1 MKPKPRISVVTSSYN
16 QAAFIEQ
23 TIESVLAQNYSNL
36 EHIVVDGMST
46 DDTPAILARYP
57 HVRVIREP
65 DNGQADAINKGFR
78 VATGE
83 IFGFLNSDDTF
94 LPGALE
100 RVAREIDP
108 ACGRHV
114 VMGRC
119 RFIDEAGNFIGVEHP
134 SAFESHRRVLEI
146 WKGYCIPQPAV
157 FWTREVWDRCGP
169 LDERERLMLDYDLF
183 CRFSKQ
189 YHFHTIDQ
197 VLATYR
203 LQAQSK
209 TSSVTDEQR
218 LEQAIEVSRR
228 YWGSPASAQYW
239 QMRASYAAFRLDRR
253 RRAVGW
259 LRKGREAWRQSRRA
273 QTIPYLAAGALL
285 GPDVVTDVLV
295 MPFVK
300 PRVWKLLDKRSRV
313 VARLRRLIKPPKPH
327 PATLAWRDF
336 TAMHADNWVGPVFQT
351 EVDVAPGQNR
361 LRLAGGT
368 GGFRMPRPVEIGVY
382 LDGVRI
388 GRSRIGRGQSFEV
401 AIPLGNVAPGR
412 HELKIVSNTFV
423 VPHDYMGVD
432 DYRPLAFKL
441 KELALA
447 SGS

>member
-1 MKPKPRISVVTSSYN
+1 
-16 QAAFIEQ
+16 
-23 TIESVLAQNYSNL
+23 VLAQNYPNL

-57 HVRVIREP
+57 HLRVIREP

-78 VATGE
+78 AATGE
-83 IFGFLNSDDTF
+83 IFCFLNSDDTF
-94 LPGALE
+94 LPGALH
-100 RVAREIDP
+100 RVAQEIDP
-108 ACGRHV
+108 ARGRHI

-119 RFIDEAGNFIGVEHP
+119 RFVDEAGNFIGVEHP

-157 FWTREVWDRCGP
+157 FWTREVWERCGP

-189 YHFHTIDQ
+189 YRFHTIDQ

-218 LEQAIEVSRR
+218 LEQAIGVSRR
-228 YWGSPASAQYW
+228 YWGAPTSLQGAQI
-239 QMRASYAAFRLDRR
+239 RASYAAFRLDRR

-259 LRKGREAWRQSRRA
+259 LRKGREAWWQSRRA
-273 QTIPYLAAGALL
+273 QTLPYLAAGALL
-285 GPDVVTDVLV
+285 APDVVTDVLL

-300 PRVWKLLDKRSRV
+300 PRVWKLLDRGGR
-313 VARLRRLIKPPKPH
+313 VARRVRRLIKPPKPH

-336 TAMHADNWVGPVFQT
+336 TAMHADSWVGPRYIAQI
-351 EVDVAPGQNR
+351 DVAPGQNR

-368 GGFRMPRPVEIGVY
+368 QGFRLPRPITVQLLV
-382 LDGVRI
+382 DGTPI
-388 GRSRIGRGQSFEV
+388 GRYPLGRGQSFEV
-401 AIPLGNVAPGR
+401 SIPLPTLAPGA
-412 HELKIVSNTFV
+412 HELTIISNTFI
-423 VPHDYMGVD
+423 VPYNYIGIE

-441 KELALA
+441 NELVVAHDN
-447 SGS
+447 